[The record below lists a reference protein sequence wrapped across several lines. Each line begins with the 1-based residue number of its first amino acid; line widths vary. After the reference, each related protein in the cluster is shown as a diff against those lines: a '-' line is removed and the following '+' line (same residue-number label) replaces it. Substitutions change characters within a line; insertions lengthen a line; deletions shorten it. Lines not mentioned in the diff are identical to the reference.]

1 MSLINLY
8 SSNVKRK
15 KDELARLKK
24 DRVKYVSDA
33 SSASQKIIR
42 LSNQLKST
50 KSASTIKGKYNEI
63 NKEEKKKSDA
73 AKKIADYDKKIATK
87 EKELYIEEVKLQK
100 EQEKEHKRLEDNRIM
115 EISSI
120 NDKVE
125 CQRLHQIQIDNEIR
139 KLKES
144 KDKINILFIASN
156 PDIIFTDEQ
165 GNLKEQQKLSLDKEA
180 RDIAESIQ
188 KSPDRDS
195 INFVTKWATRTDDLF
210 QYINEVNP
218 TVIHF
223 TGHGTEDGK
232 LVFHDKYDNPKLV
245 EIDAIIQMV
254 NTITDDLRLVVF
266 SNCYSSS
273 IAEGVVEYAEATIGM
288 NTSVK
293 EDIAMIFAS
302 QLYSSIGFG
311 FSLEKSFNQAMAR
324 LKVEGFEDEECNIPE
339 LFVKDGLN
347 AKDIYLIKN
356 NELDIKYL
364 K

>member
-15 KDELARLKK
+15 KEELARLKK

-33 SSASQKIIR
+33 SSASQKIMR
-42 LSNQLKST
+42 LSNQLKSI
-50 KSASTIKGKYNEI
+50 KSVSTIKSKYNEI

-73 AKKIADYDKKIATK
+73 DKKIAEYDKKIATK
-87 EKELYIEEVKLQK
+87 EKELYSEEVKLQK
-100 EQEKEHKRLEDNRIM
+100 EQEKERKRLEDNRIM
-115 EISSI
+115 EISNI

-165 GNLKEQQKLSLDKEA
+165 GKLKEHQKLSLDKEA

-245 EIDAIIQMV
+245 GIDAIIQMV

-273 IAEGVVEYAEATIGM
+273 IAEGVVEYVEATIGM
-288 NTSVK
+288 NTSVR
-293 EDIAMIFAS
+293 EDVATIFAA

-311 FSLEKSFNQAMAR
+311 YSLDKSFKQAMAR
-324 LKVEGFEDEECNIPE
+324 LSIEGIERQDADIPE
-339 LFVKDGLN
+339 LYVRSGIDAN
-347 AKDIYLIKN
+347 EIYLVK
-356 NELDIKYL
+356 EK

>member
-1 MSLINLY
+1 MSYISLY
-8 SSNVKRK
+8 SSNSKRK
-15 KDELARLKK
+15 KEEIVRLKK
-24 DRVKYVSDA
+24 ERVRYVGDS

-42 LSNQLKST
+42 LSNQLNNT
-50 KSASTIKGKYNEI
+50 KSASTIKSKLNEI
-63 NKEEKKKSDA
+63 SREEKKKSDA
-73 AKKIADYDKKIATK
+73 DKKGADYDKKIAVK
-87 EKELYIEEVKLQK
+87 EKELYNDEIKLQK
-100 EQEKEHKRLEDNRIM
+100 EQEKESKKSENMRSI

-120 NDKVE
+120 NDRVE
-125 CQRLHQIQIDNEIR
+125 YQRLHQIQVDNEIR

-144 KDKINILFIASN
+144 KEKINILFIASN

-165 GNLKEQQKLSLDKEA
+165 GELRQHQKLSLDKEA

-223 TGHGTEDGK
+223 TGHGTENGQ
-232 LVFHDKYDNPKLV
+232 LVFHDKNDNPKLV
-245 EIDAIIQMV
+245 GIDAIIQMI
-254 NTITDDLRLVVF
+254 NAITDDLRLVVF
-266 SNCYSSS
+266 SNCYSSN
-273 IAEGVVEYAEATIGM
+273 IAESTVEYVEATIGM
-288 NTSVK
+288 NTSVR
-293 EDIAMIFAS
+293 EDVAMLFAS

-311 FSLEKSFNQAMAR
+311 FSLEKSFNQAMVR
-324 LKVEGFEDEECNIPE
+324 LKLEGIEDKDCNIPE

-356 NELDIKYL
+356 KNE
-364 K
+364 